1 MSVEITP
8 ELESLVQTILQ
19 GGNYRNEN
27 EVLDEALRLLEKR
40 EQLRREVKAGVEQ
53 LDHGEYSEYDH
64 NSRACFLKDIKTE
77 QRERFGETNVDE

>member
-8 ELESLVQTILQ
+8 ELESLVRTIFQ

-40 EQLRREVKAGVEQ
+40 EQLRRDVKAGVRQ
-53 LDHGEYSEYDH
+53 LDEGRTIPGEEVFEHLESK
-64 NSRACFLKDIKTE
+64 AQTI
-77 QRERFGETNVDE
+77 ERRSTTTDE